1 MIRAGMARLC
11 TTLRSATRAA
21 LAVLVVG
28 GILAGPAAAK
38 PHEQPT
44 PGAAGLGDRLFPTLG
59 NGGYDTEHY
68 ALDLTYPTGGPSDS
82 VQGEV
87 TIRAEATQSLSRFNL
102 DFDGD
107 SVGAVTVDGRP
118 ATWQL
123 QGEELVIT
131 PARTLRN
138 GRDFVVRV
146 DFVSHPKDPPPDD
159 PSTPDLPED
168 LLPLGWFNTFD
179 GSVVGAQPEFA
190 HEIYPSND
198 HPSDKASYS
207 FKLDVPNG
215 VTAVA
220 NGILVGR
227 STRGRRTTWRYWQR
241 QPMASELVQLA
252 VGQLDVIGR
261 GRSRGVPL
269 RDVVADTVS
278 GDPDVEAVLELTP
291 RQMDWMVDRVG
302 PYPFD
307 LYGVLVADQIFVYA
321 LETQTLSLH
330 PALLFDPEILPPE
343 VADQILLH
351 ELAHQ
356 WYGDSVAPAT
366 WSDLWLN
373 EGHATWYEN
382 TYAAEFHGLDFE
394 AFIRDAYANGDQWRA
409 DFGPVALPSHSDFDL
424 FSPNVYEGGATVLYA
439 LRQVIGDET
448 FRKLERRWAQRF
460 KGESVS
466 TDDFIAFASRVAHR
480 DLGPFLRDWVYGT
493 KTPPMPGH
501 PDWTVNPVE
510 SGIAAQS
517 RSSARAPEFPRSSGV
532 LLKR

>member
-1 MIRAGMARLC
+1 MGRLC
-11 TTLRSATRAA
+11 SSLRNAIRVAFAA
-21 LAVLVVG
+21 LVVACV
-28 GILAGPAAAK
+28 LAGPAAAK
-38 PHEQPT
+38 PHEAPT
-44 PGAAGLGDRLFPTLG
+44 AGAPGVNDRLFPTLG
-59 NGGYDTEHY
+59 NGGYDAEHY
-68 ALDLTYPTGGPSDS
+68 ALDLSYPTGGPSDT
-82 VQGEV
+82 VQGKV
-87 TIRAEATQSLSRFNL
+87 TMRAEATKSLSRFNL

-107 SVGAVTVDGRP
+107 SIGGVTVDGRP
-118 ATWQL
+118 ATWEL

-131 PARTLRN
+131 PARPLR
-138 GRDFVVRV
+138 GGHDFTVGV

-159 PSTPDLPED
+159 PSTPDFPED
-168 LLPLGWFNTFD
+168 LLPFGWFNTFD

-190 HEIYPSND
+190 HEVFPSND

-207 FKLDVPNG
+207 FKLEVPNG

-220 NGILVGR
+220 NGVLSGR
-227 STRGRRTTWRYWQR
+227 STRGGRTTWRYSQR

-278 GDPDVEAVLELTP
+278 GNPDVEALLDLTP
-291 RQMDWMVDRVG
+291 RQMDWMVDRAG

-343 VADQILLH
+343 VADQVLLH

-409 DFGPVALPSHSDFDL
+409 DFGPVALPSQNDFDL

-439 LRQVIGDET
+439 LRQVIGDRT
-448 FRKLERRWAQRF
+448 FRELERKWAQRF
-460 KGESVS
+460 EGESVT
-466 TDDFIAFASRVAHR
+466 TDDFIEFASKVAHR
-480 DLGPFLRDWVYGT
+480 NLGPFLRDWLYGT
-493 KTPPMPGH
+493 ETPSMPGH

-510 SGIAAQS
+510 AQAA
-517 RSSARAPEFPRSSGV
+517 SAARTGAQAFELNAERR